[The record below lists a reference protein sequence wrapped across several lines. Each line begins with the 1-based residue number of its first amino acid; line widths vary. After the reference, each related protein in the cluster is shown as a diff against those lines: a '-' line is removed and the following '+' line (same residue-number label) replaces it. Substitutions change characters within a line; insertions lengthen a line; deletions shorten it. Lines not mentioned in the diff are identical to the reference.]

1 MSIQNLLGTQPYAEE
16 RRAAAG
22 SSRAA
27 GASFQERMTRT
38 AASAVIQGP
47 GIHLRR
53 PVEGTVFSG
62 GRGGRNGAFQEVY
75 AEYTADSSPE
85 DPIVRVSGT
94 SDSGPYSFTC
104 HIKDIDPS
112 HASYAELAALYGHLV
127 KTGAFQ
133 SALDSGVLP
142 TGLETGDVT
151 EKRDYLGLID
161 RHQYDDHF
169 GGVCKGQAAELL
181 ALYRPYASG
190 GSGGSS
196 LDRGS
201 FMKEDLIS
209 VLYDAKV
216 DMLGRMKKSKE
227 KSDEQEDWDRL
238 MEYVDAWIETLR
250 KEADIEKLARAHAD
264 LEAARED
271 AARDRKDLTD
281 RLLERLSER
290 LAEG

>member
-1 MSIQNLLGTQPYAEE
+1 M
-16 RRAAAG
+16 
-22 SSRAA
+22 
-27 GASFQERMTRT
+27 
-38 AASAVIQGP
+38 
-47 GIHLRR
+47 
-53 PVEGTVFSG
+53 
-62 GRGGRNGAFQEVY
+62 
-75 AEYTADSSPE
+75 
-85 DPIVRVSGT
+85 
-94 SDSGPYSFTC
+94 
-104 HIKDIDPS
+104 
-112 HASYAELAALYGHLV
+112 
-127 KTGAFQ
+127 
-133 SALDSGVLP
+133 
-142 TGLETGDVT
+142 
-151 EKRDYLGLID
+151 
-161 RHQYDDHF
+161 
-169 GGVCKGQAAELL
+169 
-181 ALYRPYASG
+181 
-190 GSGGSS
+190 
-196 LDRGS
+196 DRGS